1 MLKINMKLFKRSNG
15 YWYIRFER
23 GKEKSLRTK
32 DKKVAERLFKEIQR
46 EVLKGKIILLEKQE
60 KIRLSEFIQEYLQ
73 WSETRKSRS
82 TVYRDKWALTKFL
95 EFIGNVPLR
104 TINLKKI
111 EDYFTFLKYQVHR
124 KNTSLNVEYRHL
136 KSAFNKAKDWG
147 YIKENPFTRMKPFK
161 EEKRPPAFLSK
172 EEVALV
178 LDYLKK
184 SDKDFHDLV
193 LFTLETG
200 ARRIEVLRLRWE
212 CIDWKN
218 KKIKLYGKG
227 DKIRIVPLSSRLEK
241 ILKTRKVKLYGR
253 VFPYEHPDTIS
264 HKWKNIMKKL
274 GLKYRFHDLR
284 HTTASWLI
292 LQGISIR
299 AVQDL
304 LGHSDIRITQIYT
317 HLNDKYLRDAVEQ
330 TFEIT
335 VNSQAEGSKILKF
348 PAKS

>member
-1 MLKINMKLFKRSNG
+1 MLKLNMKLFRRSNG

-32 DKKVAERLFKEIQR
+32 DRKIAEKLFKEIQK

-60 KIRLSEFIQEYLQ
+60 KISLSEFIQEYLK
-73 WSETRKSRS
+73 WAETRKSKA

-95 EFIGNVPLR
+95 EFVGDIPLR
-104 TINLKKI
+104 TISLKKV
-111 EDYFTFLKYQVHR
+111 EEYFTFLKHQKGR

-184 SDKDFHDLV
+184 TDKDFHDLV

-200 ARRIEVLRLRWE
+200 ARRIEVLRFRWE
-212 CIDWKN
+212 HIDWKN
-218 KKIKLYGKG
+218 KKITLYGKG
-227 DKIRIVPLSSRLEK
+227 DKIRKVPLSSRLEEL
-241 ILKTRKVKLYGR
+241 LKKRGVKLYGK
-253 VFPYEHPDTIS
+253 VFPYEHHDTIS
-264 HKWKNIMKKL
+264 HKWQKVMKKL
-274 GLKYRFHDLR
+274 GLNYRFHDLR

-292 LQGISIR
+292 LNGVSLK

-304 LGHSDIRITQIYT
+304 LGHSDIRVTQIYA
-317 HLNDKYLRDAVEQ
+317 HLNDEYLREAVER
-330 TFEIT
+330 TFEIAG
-335 VNSQAEGSKILKF
+335 NFQAEGSKILKF